1 MRLITALSV
10 LADMGSPQPHD
21 LLLFQFHR
29 DCHCEAPSTGY
40 KLSLINMGQPLQQ
53 YLSLKFTIPVLLV
66 QPKKK
71 FN

>member
-40 KLSLINMGQPLQQ
+40 KLSLINMGTAIATVFIIKIH
-53 YLSLKFTIPVLLV
+53 YTSTIGAA
-66 QPKKK
+66 QEEI
-71 FN
+71 